1 MIQGKTMKR
10 KERNIVILSNAF
22 IDNPSGDTFR
32 PLMERLTW
40 GLRKHIYKITQ
51 NNDATDEVLLRTF
64 EDIWSKY
71 TQFDRERGQFSSWA
85 YGIARN
91 NSLLYMQE
99 LASKRKRQV
108 SVDLSDMFDSSYGN
122 VETQQNESARNDS
135 STETVSYTEEY
146 DSLYDGGKFVD
157 INKDTLIDDMAD
169 ASIKCIDY
177 LPDNYRLVLREQ
189 LVQKKKIDQI
199 AAENKIPMTTV
210 VNWLYKGKI
219 KLQDVI
225 KDKYSTL
232 YESYRLYYPECGKKK
247 REAVCR

>member
-1 MIQGKTMKR
+1 MKR

>member
-1 MIQGKTMKR
+1 MKR
-10 KERNIVILSNAF
+10 RERNITALSRSF
-22 IDNPSGDTFR
+22 IDNPTGDTFR
-32 PLMERLTW
+32 PLIERMTW

-51 NNDATDEVLLRTF
+51 DNDATDEVLLRTF
-64 EDIWSKY
+64 EDIWTKHS
-71 TQFDRERGQFSSWA
+71 QFDSERGQFSSWA
-85 YGIARN
+85 YGIAKN

-99 LASKRKRQV
+99 LASKRRRQMN
-108 SVDLSDMFDSSYGN
+108 VDLSDMFDSSYGN
-122 VETQQNESARNDS
+122 VETLHDTPSINDS
-135 STETVSYTEEY
+135 SSESVSYIEEY
-146 DSLYDGGKFVD
+146 DSLYEDGKFVD

-177 LPDNYRLVLREQ
+177 LPDNYRLVLKEQ
-189 LVQKKKIDQI
+189 LVRKKKIDQI

-247 REAVCR
+247 KEREAVCR